1 MNPDMMTPDLL
12 AIQEREKEVIIPGVV
27 EVLVLAMRKGGNIEK
42 GQESFQNVR
51 DLINGKEQKINWIR
65 LEKQGKAMAGGRGR
79 EFRTLEFRLFH
90 PEA

>member
-12 AIQEREKEVIIPGVV
+12 TIQEREKEVIIPGVV

-42 GQESFQNVR
+42 GHESFQNVR
-51 DLINGKEQKINWIR
+51 DLEITKDKLDQTRETRKGNGRRE
-65 LEKQGKAMAGGRGR
+65 GKRVQ
-79 EFRTLEFRLFH
+79 TLEFRLFH